1 MRKILIGYDAV
12 DAAALALN
20 SGFATASDDEQ
31 YRARKA
37 GLDVLNAS
45 LPLVFADE
53 LDSIAFDVERRSDNV
68 PMSQDGRG
76 IEKVAT
82 LREIAAKIRD
92 RAAEI
97 RGE

>member
-1 MRKILIGYDAV
+1 MKFLIAYDAV
-12 DAAALALN
+12 DAAALALM

-37 GLDVLNAS
+37 GLDVLNAA
-45 LPLVFADE
+45 LPLALADE

-68 PMSQDGRG
+68 PMTKDGRG

-82 LREIAAKIRD
+82 LREIAEKIRA

-97 RGE
+97 RGEA